1 MLLRALSDYM
11 KPTSSSC
18 VHLVFFLPLPCAAQ
32 LILPVCP
39 SVCAVF
45 GMVKCFQPFGHPSLS
60 QGSLGVKKQISSVH
74 PFQQVPGEPPSTPT
88 GFSRACQQQPVFLAL
103 KKSWDHLFL
112 LSAVT
117 ADLFVS

>member
-1 MLLRALSDYM
+1 M

-18 VHLVFFLPLPCAAQ
+18 IRLVFFLPCAAQ
-32 LILPVCP
+32 LILPVCL
-39 SVCAVF
+39 SVCGCFLDGQVF
-45 GMVKCFQPFGHPSLS
+45 PAIWPSLP
-60 QGSLGVKKQISSVH
+60 GPGLLGCPSGVEKQISSVH
-74 PFQQVPGEPPSTPT
+74 PSQQAPDEPPSTPT

-117 ADLFVS
+117 ADLFLS